1 MLDKV
6 TLEEFDQ
13 NLLSSLIKENKKT
26 GNEDRKKK
34 LTMKMH
40 AFGLE
45 LSKDIFMA
53 NWRSFNW
60 LCFHFLEIFKFIW
73 H

>member
-13 NLLSSLIKENKKT
+13 NLLSSLIKEKKKT
-26 GNEDRKKK
+26 GNEDRKNK
-34 LTMKMH
+34 LTVKMH

-45 LSKDIFMA
+45 IDPKP
-53 NWRSFNW
+53 
-60 LCFHFLEIFKFIW
+60 
-73 H
+73 